1 VLQVVAISKQPP
13 ARAHKSDRKRPEFA
27 TCTMSITFSGGEVLD
42 LWATS
47 ATLADAW
54 VSSFAVVVEEQ
65 QEQQL
70 EQQEQAD
77 QQQQQQQHSSTG
89 SADATAANA
98 TATASTTATAAAAD
112 AKLADTAKQQQ
123 QPQQQPQ
130 AAATSPG
137 GTSRGYDA
145 LSRSFHSSSNTVSGP
160 VFVRDRSAS
169 TLVTSLGAVVG
180 GRGAG
185 LLGGGILSPSAAAA
199 AAVHTHTSGAHS
211 FGSPSSKRASTGG
224 AGSGGSGD
232 ADMARSGSFRIFT
245 GARERRAAR
254 QRR

>member
-70 EQQEQAD
+70 EQQEQAE
-77 QQQQQQQHSSTG
+77 QQEQQQQHSSTG
-89 SADATAANA
+89 SADPAHRTDAATAATGA
-98 TATASTTATAAAAD
+98 ASTTAAAAD

-123 QPQQQPQ
+123 PQQQT
-130 AAATSPG
+130 AASSPG

-185 LLGGGILSPSAAAA
+185 LLGGGILTPSAAAA
-199 AAVHTHTSGAHS
+199 AAHTHNSGAHS
-211 FGSPSSKRASTGG
+211 FGSPSSKRAST
-224 AGSGGSGD
+224 SGGSGD

>member
-77 QQQQQQQHSSTG
+77 QQQQQQHSSSG
-89 SADATAANA
+89 SADTTATANA
-98 TATASTTATAAAAD
+98 ATTATASSTAAAAD
-112 AKLADTAKQQQ
+112 AKLADTAKQHQQ
-123 QPQQQPQ
+123 QQQQQ
-130 AAATSPG
+130 TAATSPG

-180 GRGAG
+180 GRG

-224 AGSGGSGD
+224 GSNSGSGD